1 MREKSVCLYLGRRL
15 EVKSIISG
23 TKQRLSYS
31 HFPDQ
36 SMHAWLTQPHQWGS
50 ANADWTR
57 SWGSETLPAW
67 RANSIRVKCP
77 GGGSVGPAVG
87 RKVLGVLSRDFSIV
101 S

>member
-36 SMHAWLTQPHQWGS
+36 SMHAWLTQPHQRGS
-50 ANADWTR
+50 VNADWSR
-57 SWGSETLPAW
+57 SWGGETLPAW
-67 RANSIRVKCP
+67 RDACAISIRVKCP
-77 GGGSVGPAVG
+77 GGGSVGATVG
-87 RKVLGVLSRDFSIV
+87 RMVLRTRGT
-101 S
+101 